1 MTTLTLT
8 PEQETRLQDLLERGQ
23 FESPEQFIT
32 CALASVEGEDAE
44 TTSWLKMQVEQG
56 LKSLDAGRYSSK
68 GTEEVVAE
76 AERELAKHR

>member
-23 FESPEQFIT
+23 FDSPEQFISY
-32 CALASVEGEDAE
+32 ALASVEGEDAE

-56 LKSLDAGRYSSK
+56 LKSLDAGHYSSK
-68 GTEEVVAE
+68 GTEEIVAE
-76 AERELAKHR
+76 AERELAKRR